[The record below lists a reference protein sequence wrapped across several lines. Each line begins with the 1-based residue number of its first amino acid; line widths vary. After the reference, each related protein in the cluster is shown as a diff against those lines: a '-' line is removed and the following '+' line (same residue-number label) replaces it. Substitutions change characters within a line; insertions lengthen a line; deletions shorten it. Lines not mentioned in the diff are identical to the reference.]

1 MSSLLAEFLSI
12 TPTPQNEWRAIVLFG
27 RNSATYKFALAQTL
41 LDLGAKQNE
50 LVTLEE
56 LALPFAQH
64 ISRHIQKAPRQG
76 LNPSSDFL
84 TACAGYADGTIHQ
97 QQLVDITVARGFANV
112 LDAFH
117 NVGPAATSHRFFMD
131 ERTRTRKAIRVTET
145 LQALVQTKQGGN
157 LCLEVEAR
165 WSLVETA
172 WSLGLSVPLIEP
184 DPSHDYLTTAT
195 VNGRADV
202 TSSRDALN
210 GYQKGRCFYCSA
222 PISIL
227 PGTADLAHV
236 DHFLPVVLGPLL
248 RINLNAVW
256 NLVLACQDC
265 NLHKSDLI
273 PSQPL
278 VARLVRRNEYLINSH
293 HPLRET
299 LISQAGLSAATRER
313 FIGQHWSAAY
323 QVRCA
328 LWQPRNHCTSLL

>member
-1 MSSLLAEFLSI
+1 MSCLLAEFLSI
-12 TPTPQNEWRAIVLFG
+12 TPAPENEWRAVILFG
-27 RNSATYKFALAQTL
+27 RNSATYKFALAQAL
-41 LDLGAKQNE
+41 LEQGAKANE
-50 LVTLEE
+50 LVALEE

-64 ISRHIQKAPRQG
+64 ICRHIQNAPRQG

-84 TACAGYADGTIHQ
+84 TACAGYAEGTIDE
-97 QQLVDITVARGFANV
+97 QQLVDITVARGFADV

-117 NVGPAATSHRFFMD
+117 NVGAAATSHRFFVD

-145 LQALVQTKQGGN
+145 LQALVQTHQGGN

-165 WSLVETA
+165 WNLVETA

-184 DPSHDYLTTAT
+184 SITDEYLTAAT
-195 VNGRADV
+195 TNGRTDV

-210 GYQKGRCFYCSA
+210 GYQKGLCFYCSS

-227 PGTADLAHV
+227 PGTSDLAHV
-236 DHFLPVVLGPLL
+236 DHFVPVVLGPLL

-265 NLHKSDLI
+265 NLRKSDLI

-278 VARLVRRNEYLINSH
+278 AERLARRNEYLINSH

-299 LISQAGLSAATRER
+299 LIAQTGKNATARAR
-313 FIGQHWSAAY
+313 FIGQHWRAAY
-323 QVRCA
+323 QVRCS
-328 LWQPRNHCTSLL
+328 LWQPRDHCTSLL